1 MRVGVA
7 GANGFMGAE
16 AARLLLSHPSFDL
29 TLVSAGESAG
39 KKLKDV
45 RPGLDTELVL
55 QPTDPSLFERH
66 CDAVILALPHGASAP
81 IAEDLIKR
89 GRVVLDLGSDFRIKD
104 PEESSRWYGRQ
115 APRRRLLEE
124 AWYGLPEL
132 TGPPPEGSRLIA
144 NPGCF
149 ATALCLGLAPL
160 LGQKLDK
167 VRVSGVTGSSGSG
180 ATPAPGVHH
189 STRSTNFVPYK
200 PLEHQHLGEVLQ
212 LLRARGGSFE
222 VDFVPHSAPM
232 TRGIFLTLFV
242 DLPSDDL
249 FGIYA
254 TAYDSAQMVRVSR
267 GPVPLGAVL
276 GTNRTLIGIAGNE
289 ASSVVFV
296 ALDNLL
302 KGGSGQGI
310 QNLNLLYGRPETE
323 GLPLHAPWP

>member
-16 AARLLLSHPSFDL
+16 AARLLLSHPHFEL

-39 KKLKDV
+39 KKLRDV
-45 RPGLDTELVL
+45 RPGLDTDLVL

-104 PEESSRWYGRQ
+104 PDESSRWYGRQ

-160 LGQKLDK
+160 AGQPIEK
-167 VRVSGVTGSSGSG
+167 VRASGITGSSGSG
-180 ATPAPGVHH
+180 AAPSPGVHH
-189 STRSTNFVPYK
+189 STRATNFVPYK
-200 PLEHQHLGEVLQ
+200 PLEHQHLGEVFQ
-212 LLRARGGSFE
+212 LLTEKGASFD
-222 VDFVPHSAPM
+222 VDFVPHSAPL

-242 DLPSDDL
+242 DLPEETL
-249 FGIYA
+249 LKLYT
-254 TAYDSAQMVRVSR
+254 TAFEGSSMIKVSQ
-267 GPVPLGAVL
+267 GPVPLGAVT
-276 GTNRTLIGIAGNE
+276 GTNRTLIGISG
-289 ASSVVFV
+289 SGPVSVVFV

-310 QNLNLLYGRPETE
+310 QNLNLLFGRPESE
-323 GLPLHAPWP
+323 GLPLHAMWP

>member
-1 MRVGVA
+1 VRVGVA

-16 AARLLLSHPSFDL
+16 AARLLLSHPHFEL

-39 KKLKDV
+39 KKLRDV
-45 RPGLDTELVL
+45 RPGLDTDLVL

-104 PEESSRWYGRQ
+104 PEESFRWYGRH

-132 TGPPPEGSRLIA
+132 TGPPPEASRLIA

-160 LGQKLDK
+160 AGQPLDK
-167 VRVSGVTGSSGSG
+167 VRVSGITGSSGSG
-180 ATPAPGVHH
+180 VSPAPGVHH
-189 STRSTNFVPYK
+189 STRATSFVPYK

-212 LLRARGGSFE
+212 LLKGKGASFE
-222 VDFVPHSAPM
+222 VDFVPHSAPL

-242 DLPSDDL
+242 DMPADDL
-249 FGIYA
+249 YGLYFS
-254 TAYDSAQMVRVSR
+254 AYEGAEMMRVTQ
-267 GPVPLGAVL
+267 GPVPLGAVI
-276 GTNRTLIGIAGNE
+276 GTNRTLIGVSGTQS
-289 ASSVVFV
+289 SSVVFV

-310 QNLNLLYGRPETE
+310 QNLNLLFGRPETE
-323 GLPLHAPWP
+323 GLPLHALWP